1 MWYRWDWALE
11 VSANVGSPYLKMIND
26 DQYKE
31 FQVNHKGGKHY
42 DVSKMTKAE
51 KEFHNTVP
59 QW

>member
-1 MWYRWDWALE
+1 